1 MEAPPSERWPAHR
14 RPGSRAVA
22 ARTGARTETTVAKTQ
37 ARMEE
42 AEEAAVAVEQE
53 PEGTG
58 ASAAAC
64 RTPP

>member
-1 MEAPPSERWPAHR
+1 
-14 RPGSRAVA
+14 
-22 ARTGARTETTVAKTQ
+22 
-37 ARMEE
+37 MEE
-42 AEEAAVAVEQE
+42 VEEAAVAVEQE